1 MFSSILIL
9 TSWIGENF
17 QFLVE
22 YVRQCVCEMKRKW
35 LRRPFRISVWEE
47 LGGGARGAVLI
58 AKRGYISGVE
68 T

>member
-1 MFSSILIL
+1 MTGRKKNKECSQSILIL

-35 LRRPFRISVWEE
+35 LRRPFRLSMWEE
-47 LGGGARGAVLI
+47 LGGGGLEVLF
-58 AKRGYISGVE
+58 
-68 T
+68 